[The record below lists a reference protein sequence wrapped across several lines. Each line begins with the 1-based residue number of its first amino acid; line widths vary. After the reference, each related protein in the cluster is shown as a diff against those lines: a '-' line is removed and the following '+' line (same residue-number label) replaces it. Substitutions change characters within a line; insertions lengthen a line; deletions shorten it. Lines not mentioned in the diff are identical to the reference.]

1 MLTNYFKFA
10 FRKLIRDSSFS
21 LINIFG
27 LAIGV
32 AASLLIYRVIVNETS
47 YDSYHT
53 KKNQIYRVVS
63 TTSNRSNGEI
73 TGNSGSVPLPLP
85 YAVRLDFPQ
94 FEKVAAIV
102 NAGTPQVY
110 VHSRGISDEKQFKE
124 NTGAFYAEPALFE
137 IFDYT
142 WLSGNA
148 SRLKEPNTVV
158 LSKKIAEKY
167 FGDWK
172 QAIGKTIEL
181 WSWRAKFIV
190 TGVFKDPPANTDIPV
205 EMAMSYISLHPYNP
219 ADIND
224 SNAWQYTDNVFKT
237 ECFLLLSKTQ
247 DINSI
252 ARQLPYFVKKYYK
265 ESNHDKAHTTLAFQ
279 PLRDMH
285 LDERFDTYPGDALPL
300 KELWSLGV
308 VGLFLLLIACIN
320 FINLATAQ
328 SINRAKEIAVRK
340 VLGSNRRTLIKQL
353 LSEAALITSLA
364 IFWGYILALF
374 ILPYVEQLIQKPL
387 SLNLIANPFIVL
399 FLVVTGLAVT
409 FLAGLYPAFVLSG
422 FQPVEAFRNVKTQ
435 SIFGISVRRS
445 LVVTQFAIA
454 QLLII
459 GTLVVLKQMNYFRNR
474 PMGFEKKAIAIIDL
488 PEDRADRQ
496 KYDYLKHEMLQ
507 IPGVIAAS
515 FCMDPPS
522 SDEKIYS
529 SIYYNNS
536 PKKLGTDYEIQFA
549 DTSYLNTFG
558 IRLVAG
564 RLPNPSDTIREL
576 LVNETAVKNLGL
588 QAPGQIIG
596 KKLSYNSHKQ
606 FPVVGVIHDFS
617 SRSLRDPIM
626 PLVLSTNKN
635 MYTDIA
641 LKIDPDKLVNAMGQV
656 QRVFKHVIPSYV
668 YDPVFF
674 DDSIW
679 QYYKKEAIT
688 SQLFKISG
696 ALAIILSCLGL
707 YGLVSF
713 IVVQK
718 TKEVGIRKVL
728 GASIPSIL
736 YLFSREFITLI
747 AIAFLIAAPVGYY
760 FMHRWLNDFY
770 NHVDLGWGI
779 FVVAILISL
788 TIAAITVGYTT
799 FRAAI
804 ANPVKSLRSE

>member
-1 MLTNYFKFA
+1 MFTNHFKFA
-10 FRKLIRDSSFS
+10 FRKLIRNSSFS

-32 AASLLIYRVIVNETS
+32 AASLLIYRVIGNETS
-47 YDSYHT
+47 YDTYHT

-63 TTSNRSNGEI
+63 TTSNQSNGEI

-110 VHSRGISDEKQFKE
+110 VLGKGISDEKQFKE
-124 NTGAFYAEPALFE
+124 NTGAFYAEPSLFD

-148 SRLKEPNTVV
+148 NRLKEPNTVV
-158 LSKKIAEKY
+158 LSKSIAEKY

-172 QAIGKTIEL
+172 QAVGKTIEL
-181 WSWRAKFIV
+181 WSWRSKFMV

-205 EMAMSYISLHPYNP
+205 DMAMSYISLHPSNP
-219 ADIND
+219 ADINNR
-224 SNAWQYTDNVFKT
+224 NAWQYTDNVFKT
-237 ECFLLLSKTQ
+237 ECFLLLSKKQ
-247 DINSI
+247 NIN
-252 ARQLPYFVKKYYK
+252 RLTKQLPYFVKKYYQ
-265 ESNHDKAHTTLAFQ
+265 ESNRDRTHTTLAFQ
-279 PLRDMH
+279 PLSDMH
-285 LDERFDTYPGDALPL
+285 LDERFDTYPGDVLPL

-328 SINRAKEIAVRK
+328 SVNRAKEIGVRK
-340 VLGSNRRTLIKQL
+340 VLGGNRRSLINQL

-364 IFWGYILALF
+364 ILLGYILALF
-374 ILPYVEQLIQKPL
+374 VQPYVEQLIQKPL
-387 SLNLIANPFIVL
+387 SLNLIDNPLILL
-399 FLVVTGLAVT
+399 FLIVAGLLVT
-409 FLAGLYPAFVLSG
+409 FLAGFYPAFVLSG
-422 FQPVEAFRNVKTQ
+422 FQPAEAFRNVKTQ

-445 LVVTQFAIA
+445 LVVTQFVIA

-459 GTLVVLKQMNYFRNR
+459 GTLVVFKQMDYFRNR

-488 PEDRADRQ
+488 PGDRADKQ

-515 FCMDPPS
+515 YCMDPPS

-529 SIYYNNS
+529 PIYYNNN

-549 DTSYLNTFG
+549 DTSYLNTFS
-558 IRLVAG
+558 IRLVTG

-588 QAPGQIIG
+588 QSPEQIIG
-596 KKLSYNSHKQ
+596 KKMSYNSHKQ
-606 FPVVGVIHDFS
+606 FPVVGVIHDFT
-617 SRSLRDPIM
+617 SRSLRDPIL

-641 LKIDPDKLVNAMGQV
+641 LRIDPEKLVNAMGQV
-656 QRVFKHVIPSYV
+656 QRVFKRVIPTYV
-668 YDPVFF
+668 YDPVYF

-688 SQLFKISG
+688 SQLFKIS
-696 ALAIILSCLGL
+696 AVLAIILSCLGL

-713 IVVQK
+713 VVVQK

-728 GASIPSIL
+728 GASVPSIL
-736 YLFSREFITLI
+736 YLFSKEFITLI
-747 AIAFLIAAPVGYY
+747 TIAFLIAAPVGYY
-760 FMHRWLNDFY
+760 FMHRWLNGFY
-770 NHVDLGWGI
+770 NHADLGWGI
-779 FVVAILISL
+779 FIIAVSISL
-788 TIAAITVGYTT
+788 TIAGITVGYTT

-804 ANPVKSLRSE
+804 ANPVNSLRSE